1 MFDPT
6 GRMAG
11 QMPMTSYAGNNALGG
26 LAAANFGQMAM
37 RPQGVPGMGGAEF
50 AKRGMMNPQMQPPA
64 APQFAPG
71 EPPPGAQNALGG
83 YGMPAPLTFNAQ
95 GLPQQF
101 NDWQQQMTDW
111 RGARPDRPDLGAMR
125 QQVQDAGGWQP
136 GQFQQMRDQFRDQRQ
151 DWRNQMQDWR
161 GQRPQWR

>member
-50 AKRGMMNPQMQPPA
+50 AKRGLMNPQMQQPA

-71 EPPPGAQNALGG
+71 EPAPGGPMQPQWHNALA
-83 YGMPAPLTFNAQ
+83 GMGQGQAGPLTFNAQ

-101 NDWQQQMTDW
+101 QDFRQQMDDW
-111 RGARPDRPDLGAMR
+111 RGLRPDRPDFRAMR
-125 QQVQDAGGWQP
+125 GTEGFDPRAARMDYRGQVQD
-136 GQFQQMRDQFRDQRQ
+136 
-151 DWRNQMQDWR
+151 WRET
-161 GQRPQWR
+161 RPQFAGWR